1 VPPRPKIID
10 RLFEARHEY
19 ETALFSTK
27 AQAEKKY
34 LAVLEEAATQYGCE
48 PAELR
53 SPAWMAEFYRDWMV
67 ENGLRKR
74 NRRV

>member
-34 LAVLEEAATQYGCE
+34 LAVLEEAAAEYGCE
-48 PAELR
+48 AEELR
-53 SPAWMAEFYRDWMV
+53 SPSWMAPFYRDWKV
-67 ENGLRKR
+67 ENGLLQR